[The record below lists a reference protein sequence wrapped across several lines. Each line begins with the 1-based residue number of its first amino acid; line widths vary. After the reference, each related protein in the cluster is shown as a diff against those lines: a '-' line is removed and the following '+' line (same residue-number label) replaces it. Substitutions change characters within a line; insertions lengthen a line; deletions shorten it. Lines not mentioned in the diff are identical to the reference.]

1 MASSHAQADYNIGIQ
16 QISRGSSMRTDIAQT
31 IHRQDYRPYPYRL
44 PTVRLEFDLDAKTTH
59 VTTELHFEPAS
70 TEDAPLVLQGE
81 DLELIEV
88 QLNGRVLK
96 AGEFHLDEE
105 TLQIHSPELRKPF
118 RLDIV
123 NLCHPALNTK
133 LMGLYVSG
141 DQLFTQCE
149 AQGFRRITWF
159 PDRPDVMSRYEV
171 VLRGDPKIYPLMLSN
186 GNLIEQTALGDGR
199 AQALWQDPHPKPCY
213 LFALVAGDFDCLE
226 QTEVT
231 RSGRTV
237 LLQVYS
243 ARGYREQPPWALG
256 CLVRALHW
264 DERRFGL
271 ELDLDRFMIVA
282 ARDFNMGAME
292 NKGLNVFNAA
302 YVLADPATATDAT
315 YRRIE
320 SVIGHEYFHNWT
332 GDRVT
337 CRDWFQIS
345 LKEGLTVFREQEF
358 SADMLAEGLPEHEAA
373 SARAVKRIEDV
384 HTLRVAQFP
393 EDAGPMAHPIR
404 PDSYQEIANFYT
416 PTVYE
421 KGAEVIRMQHTLLGE
436 AGFRAGMDEYFR
448 RHDGQAVT
456 CDDFVAAMESVYKAR
471 HPGHDFAVFRR
482 WYSQAGTPR
491 VKVQSHYDAQT
502 QRLHI
507 TLSQHCAPVGLET
520 RQAPSVAK
528 PPLHIPFAIGLLDES
543 GQALPIHW
551 GGEAPETV
559 VLELKEATQSWTL
572 ESIAKRPILSLA
584 RGFSAPVIVQA
595 ERSDQ
600 DLASLARHDTD
611 PFARWDA
618 TQEVAHRYLT
628 AGMHAH
634 RNNMALPDAKALI
647 SVWRAAIDDT
657 TLSPAYKAQLL
668 SLPAQREVMERNEPL
683 GPQAVVAVWR
693 HAQQALGAGLAMQWQ
708 QVYESLADG
717 DAPYSPDPVAS
728 GRRSLRNLALDYL
741 LATQAPQAAEQARTQ
756 YRQARNMTE
765 SLGALTTLLDH
776 ARPYCADLV
785 QDFHDR
791 WQADPLVLDRWF
803 GAQASAASSTV
814 ADVRKLMALPDFIL
828 RNPNRAR
835 SVIFRFC
842 MENHA
847 ALHTP
852 QGYDFWAE
860 QVLALDQINP
870 EVASR
875 LSRAFDNW
883 ARHEPTARAGMQ
895 AALKR
900 VLEHPGLSRNVHE
913 IVSKAL
919 GA

>member
-1 MASSHAQADYNIGIQ
+1 
-16 QISRGSSMRTDIAQT
+16 MRTDIAQT
-31 IHRQDYRPYPYRL
+31 IHRQDYSPYPYRL
-44 PTVRLEFDLDAKTTH
+44 PSVRLEFDLDAQTTR
-59 VTTELHFEPAS
+59 VASELHFEPA
-70 TEDAPLVLQGE
+70 THENPALVLHGE
-81 DLELIEV
+81 DLELLEV
-88 QLNGRVLK
+88 QLNDRVLSSS
-96 AGEFHLDEE
+96 EYHLDEE
-105 TLQIHSPELRKPF
+105 TLHIESPEMCKPF
-118 RLDIV
+118 RLRIT
-123 NLCHPALNTK
+123 NLCHPAQNTK

-171 VLRGDPKIYPLMLSN
+171 VLRGTPKTYPLMLSN
-186 GNLIEQTALGDGR
+186 GNLIEQTTLADGR
-199 AQALWQDPHPKPCY
+199 AQAVWQDPHPKPCY

-226 QTEVT
+226 QTEIT

-243 ARGYREQPPWALG
+243 DRGYREQTHWAMG

-302 YVLADPATATDAT
+302 YVLANPATATDAT

-320 SVIGHEYFHNWT
+320 AVIGHEYFHNWT

-337 CRDWFQIS
+337 CRDWFQLS

-358 SADMLAEGLPEHEAA
+358 SADMLAEGLPAHEAA

-456 CDDFVAAMESVYKAR
+456 CDDFVAAMESVYTAQ

-491 VKVQSHYDAQT
+491 VQVQSHYDAAAH
-502 QRLHI
+502 RLKI

-520 RQAPSVAK
+520 RHAPVDTK
-528 PPLHIPFAIGLLDES
+528 PPLHIPLAIGLLDES
-543 GQALPIHW
+543 GQAIPIHSD
-551 GGEAPETV
+551 EATQDTV
-559 VLELKEATQSWTL
+559 ILELKDSSHTWTF
-572 ESIAKRPILSLA
+572 EKIPTRPILSLA
-584 RGFSAPVIVQA
+584 RGFSAPVILLA
-595 ERSDQ
+595 ERSEQ
-600 DLASLARHDTD
+600 DLALLARHDTD

-618 TQEVAHRYLT
+618 TQEIAHRYLSKSIR
-628 AGMHAH
+628 AH
-634 RNNMALPDAKALI
+634 RNNAPVPDAKTLL
-647 SVWRAAIDDT
+647 SVWRAALDDAS
-657 TLSPAYKAQLL
+657 LSPAYKVQLL
-668 SLPAQREVMERNEPL
+668 SLPARREVMERNEPL
-683 GPQAVVAVWR
+683 DPQAVVAAWQ
-693 HAQQALGAGLAMQWQ
+693 HAQQTLGAGLALQWQ
-708 QVYESLADG
+708 QVYESMADG
-717 DAPYSPDPVAS
+717 DDQPYSPDPVSS

-741 LATQAPQAAEQARTQ
+741 LATQAPQAAQQARAQ
-756 YRQARNMTE
+756 YEQARNMTE
-765 SLGALTTLLDH
+765 SLGALTSLLNH
-776 ARPYCADLV
+776 APQQCADLV
-785 QDFHDR
+785 KDFHDR
-791 WQADPLVLDRWF
+791 WHTDPLVLDRWF
-803 GAQASAASSTV
+803 GAQASADSGTV
-814 ADVRKLMALPDFIL
+814 ADVRRLMSLPDFVL

-852 QGYDFWAE
+852 QGYEFWAE

-883 ARHEPTARAGMQ
+883 ARHEPTARKGMQ

-919 GA
+919 GV